1 MKKKE
6 NKKKIYWIVTLWSIT
21 SIGLAAE
28 VGSLPSG
35 MSVWLVQRC
44 CHVVQAVYPPFVTA
58 SAWQTAVAL
67 PIAKE
72 EETIDEDQQTS
83 DASDDQYH
91 DASNPAYDDGNNE
104 DDTENDD

>member
-1 MKKKE
+1 MKS
-6 NKKKIYWIVTLWSIT
+6 IYWIVTLWSIT
-21 SIGLAAE
+21 SIGMVADA
-28 VGSLPSG
+28 GNLPSG
-35 MSVWLVQRC
+35 MSGWVVQRC
-44 CHVVQAVYPPFVTA
+44 GHVVQAGYPPLVTA
-58 SAWQTAVAL
+58 SAWQTAGAL